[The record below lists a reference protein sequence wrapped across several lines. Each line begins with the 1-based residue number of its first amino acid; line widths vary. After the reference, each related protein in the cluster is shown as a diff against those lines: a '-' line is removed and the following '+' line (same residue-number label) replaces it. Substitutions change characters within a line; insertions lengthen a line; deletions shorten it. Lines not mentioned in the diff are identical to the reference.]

1 MKKTIVI
8 AEAGVNH
15 NGDLGLAKKLV
26 DAAKNAGADIV
37 KFQTFTA
44 QNLVT
49 TYAEKANYQKTT
61 TRKKESH
68 FEMLKNL
75 ELSRKN
81 HKILMSYCK
90 DKKIEFL
97 SSAFDLEDLAFL
109 NSLKLKRFKVPSG
122 EITNL
127 PYLKSIAK
135 FNKQTILS
143 TGMSSMNEIKRSL
156 EVLKKNGLHKSK
168 IIILQCNTEYPT
180 PLKDVN
186 LLAMKEMKEVFGTR
200 VGYSDHSDSLITP
213 SLAVALGAEVIE
225 KHLTLNKNMSG
236 PDHSA
241 SLSPKEFKKM
251 IDMIRDTEISLGT
264 KLKKLT
270 KSEEKNISVVRKS
283 IVAKKEIKK
292 GEIFTEENITTKRPA
307 KGISPMKWDKII
319 GKKSKKNFK
328 EDQLISI

>member
-26 DAAKNAGADIV
+26 EAAKNAGADIV

-68 FEMLKNL
+68 FEMLKYL

-143 TGMSSMNEIKRSL
+143 T
-156 EVLKKNGLHKSK
+156 
-168 IIILQCNTEYPT
+168 
-180 PLKDVN
+180 
-186 LLAMKEMKEVFGTR
+186 
-200 VGYSDHSDSLITP
+200 
-213 SLAVALGAEVIE
+213 
-225 KHLTLNKNMSG
+225 
-236 PDHSA
+236 
-241 SLSPKEFKKM
+241 
-251 IDMIRDTEISLGT
+251 
-264 KLKKLT
+264 
-270 KSEEKNISVVRKS
+270 
-283 IVAKKEIKK
+283 
-292 GEIFTEENITTKRPA
+292 
-307 KGISPMKWDKII
+307 
-319 GKKSKKNFK
+319 
-328 EDQLISI
+328 